1 MLIDR
6 GASHNFISVKLVKEL
21 RLEVTSA
28 NPYLVE
34 VGDGHKI
41 RCQGVCKS
49 LSIELQELKF
59 TRNCYQFELGGA
71 DLVLEVEWLAGLG
84 EVKANFEKLRLT
96 VKWQNKKV
104 ILRANPELVKAA
116 ISMKMIKGTMMEADQ
131 GFRVE
136 VKRVKEEKTREIV
149 PGLVA

>member
-1 MLIDR
+1 VLIDR

-49 LSIELQELKF
+49 LPIELQELKF
-59 TRNCYQFELGGA
+59 TQNCYLFELRGA
-71 DLVLEVEWLAGLG
+71 DLVLGVEWLAGLG
-84 EVKANFEKLRLT
+84 EVEANFEKLTLT

-104 ILRANPELVKAA
+104 TLRADPELVKAA
-116 ISMKMIKGTMMEADQ
+116 ISMKMVKGTMLETDQ

-136 VKRVKEEKTREIV
+136 K
-149 PGLVA
+149 G